1 MSKSDLY
8 CVAMRPEDDSPF
20 KQYPAVSREIAQQAV
35 DRYKRMHEKEGNEFF
50 LEIFDDIIQ
59 VQKWRGTRKDHI
71 RNMFYSISW
80 FEQAMYQCFNLE
92 TAQRVFKFG
101 EIVNCFESVKHY
113 K

>member
-1 MSKSDLY
+1 
-8 CVAMRPEDDSPF
+8 
-20 KQYPAVSREIAQQAV
+20 
-35 DRYKRMHEKEGNEFF
+35 EKEGNEFF

-113 K
+113 KSGGTPFKTSNFEEAKRFYEELKADAEG